1 MLGLNNEKI
10 IIKFYLNNKAFTV
23 KKLFKKTK
31 LSEVRNELEKK
42 QTINFDFIMKEGFII
57 EREEEKDF
65 LLSEIIDENRV
76 YI

>member
-1 MLGLNNEKI
+1 MLGSNNEKTT
-10 IIKFYLNNKAFTV
+10 IKFYLNNKALIV
-23 KKLFKKTK
+23 EKLLKNIK

-42 QTINFDFIMKEGFII
+42 QTINFDFIMKDCFII